1 LTSPQA
7 TERLRAVRWG
17 LLSTARINHAILTAA
32 AASDRAQVVA
42 VASRDEGRARAY
54 AREHR
59 LDRAHGSYDAL
70 LADPEVDAVYI
81 GLPNGM
87 HVDWAIRA
95 LEAGKHVLVEKPF
108 SPRASEVERA
118 FDVAEQR
125 GLVLSEGFMWRHGPQ
140 TRKLV
145 ELLAQIGEV
154 RVVRATFGFDLDR
167 PDDHRWDPAMEG
179 GSLMDIGTY
188 CVSAARLICGEPTDV
203 RGLATGEGVDVRFA
217 GVLRFAGGALA
228 TFDCGFDVPMHHG
241 LEVLGAE
248 GSLHVADPWHGRR
261 PGIELRRGNPP
272 GEPQRVEVEHA
283 DPYRLE
289 LEDVADAVRDG
300 RPPLLG
306 REDAVGQARVLQA
319 LLE

>member
-1 LTSPQA
+1 MSVSTRWYSSR
-7 TERLRAVRWG
+7 TEQDIELVRYG
-17 LLSTARINHAILTAA
+17 HYGQPVLLFPTAGG
-32 AASDRAQVVA
+32 D
-42 VASRDEGRARAY
+42 
-54 AREHR
+54 
-59 LDRAHGSYDAL
+59 AH
-70 LADPEVDAVYI
+70 
-81 GLPNGM
+81 
-87 HVDWAIRA
+87 
-95 LEAGKHVLVEKPF
+95 EA
-108 SPRASEVERA
+108 ER
-118 FDVAEQR
+118 Q
-125 GLVLSEGFMWRHGPQ
+125 GLVLSEGFMWRHSPQ

-145 ELLAQIGEV
+145 ELLGQIGEV

-167 PDDHRWDPAMEG
+167 PADHRWDPAMEG
-179 GSLMDIGTY
+179 GSLMDVGTY
-188 CVSAARLICGEPTDV
+188 CISAARLICGEPTDV

-248 GSLHVADPWHGRR
+248 GSLRVADPWHGRR

-272 GEPQRVEVEHA
+272 GEPERIEVEHA

-306 REDAVGQARVLQA
+306 REDAVGQARVLEA